1 MDEEELRQRI
11 ENLERRLDWL
21 YLATGHGYAGG
32 AAAQVAGGP
41 TGAASPAVLDLVR
54 QGNKIA
60 AIKQYREETG
70 VGLREAKDFVDSL
83 G

>member
-1 MDEEELRQRI
+1 MDEDALLQRI
-11 ENLERRLDWL
+11 AELERRLDWL
-21 YLATGHGYAGG
+21 YVATGHGYAAGTRQAAGAG
-32 AAAQVAGGP
+32 AAV
-41 TGAASPAVLDLVR
+41 SPAVLELVR

-70 VGLREAKDFVDSL
+70 LGLREAKDAIDAL